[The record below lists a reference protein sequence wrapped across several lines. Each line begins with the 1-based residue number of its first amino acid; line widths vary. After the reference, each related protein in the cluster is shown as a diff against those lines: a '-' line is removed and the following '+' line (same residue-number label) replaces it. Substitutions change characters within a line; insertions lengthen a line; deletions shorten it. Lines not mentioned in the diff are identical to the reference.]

1 MIREDSQLRCTSAIT
16 QQCMNGLSGELKRE
30 GRIEEGIM
38 LVGKAWIT
46 QTYEEASAGVG
57 DVCGEASVSFHRGS

>member
-1 MIREDSQLRCTSAIT
+1 MYECDHSAMYEWIV
-16 QQCMNGLSGELKRE
+16 GRVE
-30 GRIEEGIM
+30 GGIM

-57 DVCGEASVSFHRGS
+57 DVCGEASVSIHRGS